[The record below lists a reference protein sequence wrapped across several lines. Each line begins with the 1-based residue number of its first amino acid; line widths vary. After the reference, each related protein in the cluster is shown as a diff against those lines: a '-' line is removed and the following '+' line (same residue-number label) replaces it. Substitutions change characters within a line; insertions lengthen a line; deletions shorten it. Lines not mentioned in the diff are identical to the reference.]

1 MKIIVDDSD
10 ILGLV
15 KIIKLYQ
22 NGFSSLWR
30 YTITHFIRRIH
41 DKQYFKSTELV
52 NKTTGI
58 DKLNKSER
66 QKWNRENKFDS
77 LMIEHLITVKTIVN
91 KLSNLTLNN
100 DDQEAIQLV
109 RNVIEENT
117 NCVIKFKIK
126 EKLLVGK

>member
-52 NKTTGI
+52 NKTT
-58 DKLNKSER
+58 
-66 QKWNRENKFDS
+66 
-77 LMIEHLITVKTIVN
+77 
-91 KLSNLTLNN
+91 
-100 DDQEAIQLV
+100 
-109 RNVIEENT
+109 
-117 NCVIKFKIK
+117 
-126 EKLLVGK
+126 KLLPNLSQTASVLDAEKMFYL